1 MKAVWYNFNVHM
13 TFWRIVDSMWL
24 SSICERLSKLLRSFG
39 KFVAFT
45 FAILVFQN
53 GGLSCFADEIDLLES
68 RGQSVCEDC
77 DLSNSDIFDES
88 KAGFEELSR
97 EPEDIKSDVV
107 NTGLDEVG
115 TQSTSE
121 STESTTRVNPEELYQ
136 KGRAHEAGDG
146 VIKNASL
153 AWSYYHQAGDQ
164 DHVLSQYRLAEMSFH
179 GIGVPVNYARAA
191 EWYERAAMAGNI
203 EAQWM
208 LGKMFTRGTGLPR
221 DSFKGSYWL
230 ERAREGGL
238 GTVSGE
244 EEAVLVPASTSN
256 GDAAV
261 SMLLGEP
268 RLDVEIGDSLS
279 AFGDEVGSTLN
290 ELLANLYFNLS
301 EDKGLELRFLTDGK
315 VRVWEQDEEVVI
327 SWPSLTYVVR
337 KIGTTNTVSTLYIE
351 TPAMDYLVRKEY
363 SPLSR
368 QDGDQTLLSMK
379 LPAGSLIS
387 VRDDGGVAMFEASA
401 SGGVIT
407 VGWSKSL
414 KIVTETEIDWRDA
427 KIDVPVLGLQV
438 GASAVGSKMEV
449 LEARDG
455 LFRAPSSLQVN
466 DLAIQRASV
475 LSDSISVSSL
485 LLGFDVEG
493 SIEQIRAAIMQTGD
507 ASRDGSSEIDLLRDD
522 ETLSKLLS
530 TIMRSFSGRLE
541 ILDIA
546 AFDIDKKMIGSLDL
560 GRLSLGFDG
569 LDSNSALFDFRV
581 GYDGLNYAG
590 NPSFTDLVPQSV
602 NIDLGLVSVPM
613 RGLWEEMVSVARTN
627 AEKIETSEGI
637 TIEQELVLGLLR
649 GSEAHL
655 RIRDISVG
663 SESFSVQAVGELFP
677 NHDGVRPV
685 LGKFNVVTK
694 GIEELLAHPLVAL
707 MALGYQGQIE
717 QILSM
722 SRQDGPVGTDRLKFD
737 FDFSS
742 NGAVLLNDQDLLAA
756 LSKVVP
762 PTSD

>member
-1 MKAVWYNFNVHM
+1 M
-13 TFWRIVDSMWL
+13 RL
-24 SSICERLSKLLRSFG
+24 SSICELSCKLLRSCG
-39 KFVAFT
+39 RLVAFT
-45 FAILVFQN
+45 FAISVFQN
-53 GGLSCFADEIDLLES
+53 GGLYCFADEIDLLES
-68 RGQSVCEDC
+68 RGQSACEDC
-77 DLSNSDIFDES
+77 ASNNLEIFDDL
-88 KAGFEELSR
+88 KAGLDESSR
-97 EPEDIKSDVV
+97 ETEDVRSDVV
-107 NTGLDEVG
+107 NTGGDEIG

-121 STESTTRVNPEELYQ
+121 LSESTTRVSPEELYQ

-146 VIKNASL
+146 VIKNHSL
-153 AWSYYHQAGDQ
+153 AWRYYHQAGNQ

-191 EWYERAAMAGNI
+191 EWYERAAVAGNV
-203 EAQWM
+203 EAQWV
-208 LGKMFTRGTGLPR
+208 LGKMFTRGTGVPR
-221 DSFKGSYWL
+221 DSYRGSYWI
-230 ERAREGGL
+230 ERARDGGI
-238 GTVSGE
+238 GSVSRG

-256 GDAAV
+256 GDVAV
-261 SMLLGEP
+261 SVLLGEP
-268 RLDVEIGDSLS
+268 RLDVEIGNSLS
-279 AFGDEVGSTLN
+279 AFGDEVGSKLN

-327 SWPSLTYVVR
+327 SWPSLTYVMR
-337 KIGTTNTVSTLYIE
+337 KVGATNAVSTLYIE
-351 TPAMDYLVRKEY
+351 TPAMDYLVRKAY
-363 SPLSR
+363 SSLSR
-368 QDGDQTLLSMK
+368 QDGDQTLLSME

-387 VRDDGGVAMFEASA
+387 VRDENGVVMFEASA
-401 SGGVIT
+401 SGGVIA
-407 VGWSKSL
+407 VGWSESL

-438 GASAVGSKMEV
+438 GARVVGSKMEV

-455 LFRAPSSLQVN
+455 LFRAPSLLQVN

-475 LSDSISVSSL
+475 LSDSISASSL
-485 LLGFDVEG
+485 SLGFDVEG

-507 ASRDGSSEIDLLRDD
+507 ASSDGSSEIDLLRDN
-522 ETLSKLLS
+522 EALSKLLS

-541 ILDIA
+541 VLNIA
-546 AFDIDKKMIGSLDL
+546 AFNIDKNMIGSLDS

-590 NPSFTDLVPQSV
+590 NPSFADLVPQSA

-627 AEKIETSEGI
+627 AEKFETSEGI
-637 TIEQELVLGLLR
+637 KIEQELVLGLLR

-685 LGKFNVVTK
+685 LGKLNVVTK
-694 GIEELLAHPLVAL
+694 GVEELLAHPLVAL

-722 SRQDGPVGTDRLKFD
+722 SRPDGAVASDHLKFD

-742 NGAVLLNDQDLLAA
+742 NGPILLNGQDLLAA
-756 LSKVVP
+756 LSEVVAP
-762 PTSD
+762 ASD